1 MSAPALNNV
10 SSDIV
15 WAIVRDNHCFL
26 SKSRRNGGAQF
37 SSDPLN
43 LTNKNTRK
51 HAGFVNDKAIGVIPG
66 EKGGLTIL
74 SKTIKNSTKPA
85 KAFSKTNISGAKSTR
100 KIYKTVANQTT
111 KTGYRSDLRQHAV
124 ERVSAIR
131 RTQRPVKETPEA
143 KPRGKKAQNAAESS

>member
-10 SSDIV
+10 SSDLI

-26 SKSRRNGGAQF
+26 SKSRSNGGAQF

-51 HAGFVNDKAIGVIPG
+51 HAGFVNDKAIGVLPG

-100 KIYKTVANQTT
+100 KAYKAVANQTT
-111 KTGYRSDLRQHAV
+111 KNGYRADLRQHAV

-131 RTQRPVKETPEA
+131 RAQRPVKETAEP
-143 KPRGKKAQNAAESS
+143 KLRGKKAEKAAESS